1 MNEQNEHSEKFQR
14 VKDYYD
20 TGKWNEKMV
29 RNAVGRWITEEEAE
43 AILSGESEDSD

>member
-1 MNEQNEHSEKFQR
+1 MNEHSEKFQR

-29 RNAVGRWITEEEAE
+29 RNAVGRWITSDEAE
-43 AILSGESEDSD
+43 AILSGESEDGD